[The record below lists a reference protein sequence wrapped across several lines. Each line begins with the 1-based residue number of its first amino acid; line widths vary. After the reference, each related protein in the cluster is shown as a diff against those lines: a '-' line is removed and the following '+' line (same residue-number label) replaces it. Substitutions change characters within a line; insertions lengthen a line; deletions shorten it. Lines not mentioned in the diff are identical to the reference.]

1 MNSERFLLQNSLEAN
16 YLNIRLDSGDKL
28 DEIAVKVMQKDCP
41 EFLIPFRMVSVNE
54 ETGLKY
60 KLINTV
66 ALEYA
71 EMTLPK
77 VLFVQLYL
85 NLLEPFVKGKDWFL
99 DYHNLC
105 VDAKYVYVD
114 KHTYNVFYIYVPVQS
129 FRNTDQEILDFFKN
143 VFMNIM
149 ISDDKDFQVRL
160 FRFFGGGQITLAG
173 LYQLMLEEKGSS
185 APSQN
190 AFSQSP
196 YPQSGYPQ
204 GGGQQPSRQ
213 QPGSQQPSYSQ
224 PGYQQSL
231 YPQSGHPQCGSPQPL
246 FQQGNGPQPGF
257 PQSGGLQS
265 SVAPSVKPEE
275 DKKKDGTDVRK
286 KEKKQA
292 PVKEAVSSPQVNMG
306 YGENN
311 GEDEV
316 VQALFGNHKKSKKE
330 KPSVES
336 KKAEKDSG
344 KKKQDEKGHGAF
356 GGLFGGKKRQQANDS
371 VQNQGMNY
379 APESKGN
386 AAFAGGQQI
395 SSPNYASGTADYAAL
410 YGGNGFGAEETEVFS
425 DDAAAAGT
433 PWLELIDF
441 SQPGALQRIDLNFTK
456 PYIIIGRMSSDE
468 KRPDV
473 AFPGEFKRIGR
484 QHARIERRGED
495 FFVIDLG
502 SANHTMVNGQV
513 MVPNQ
518 PYRLQ
523 DGMELAFT
531 VSKPVRYRVHI

>member
-85 NLLEPFVKGKDWFL
+85 NLLDPFVKGKDWFL

-129 FRNTDQEILDFFKN
+129 FRSTDQEILDFFKN

-196 YPQSGYPQ
+196 YPQSGHPQ

-213 QPGSQQPSYSQ
+213 QPGSQQPSYPQ
-224 PGYQQSL
+224 PEYQQSL
-231 YPQSGHPQCGSPQPL
+231 YPRSGHPQCGSPQPL
-246 FQQGNGPQPGF
+246 FQQGNSPQPGF

-275 DKKKDGTDVRK
+275 ER
-286 KEKKQA
+286 
-292 PVKEAVSSPQVNMG
+292 KEAGAGKRSS
-306 YGENN
+306 
-311 GEDEV
+311 
-316 VQALFGNHKKSKKE
+316 
-330 KPSVES
+330 
-336 KKAEKDSG
+336 
-344 KKKQDEKGHGAF
+344 
-356 GGLFGGKKRQQANDS
+356 
-371 VQNQGMNY
+371 
-379 APESKGN
+379 
-386 AAFAGGQQI
+386 
-395 SSPNYASGTADYAAL
+395 
-410 YGGNGFGAEETEVFS
+410 VFS
-425 DDAAAAGT
+425 
-433 PWLELIDF
+433 
-441 SQPGALQRIDLNFTK
+441 S
-456 PYIIIGRMSSDE
+456 
-468 KRPDV
+468 
-473 AFPGEFKRIGR
+473 GEHGI
-484 QHARIERRGED
+484 RGE
-495 FFVIDLG
+495 
-502 SANHTMVNGQV
+502 
-513 MVPNQ
+513 
-518 PYRLQ
+518 
-523 DGMELAFT
+523 
-531 VSKPVRYRVHI
+531 